1 MNFEEALTAEL
12 TMIDGLAHK
21 VFPLNA
27 KEGTV
32 PPYIV
37 YLSSEGVQDKSF
49 EGYLISKEVECE
61 INILHST
68 YREMK
73 GLTKLVLE
81 KIISLQGRT
90 IGEGGPSI
98 QNLSYEKPIE
108 LYEKDIK
115 QYRSVIDVKFKF

>member
-1 MNFEEALTAEL
+1 LNFEEALTAEL
-12 TMIDGLAHK
+12 TMVEGLDNK

-49 EGYLISKEVECE
+49 DGYLITKEVECE

-73 GLTKLVLE
+73 GLTKVVLE
-81 KIISLQGRT
+81 KILSFQGRT
-90 IGEGGPSI
+90 IGEDGPRI

-108 LYEKDIK
+108 LYEKEIK